1 MESCY
6 LVSCDE
12 SPQQNKHLLV
22 KWNLGAAVWKHCVL
36 AINYV
41 LKVLNKTSVKRIEID
56 LSMNDP
62 EKSVVLIN
70 RQIFQ
75 NCLCDCL
82 LILLALLLSAIDEAI
97 ENFVERRVA
106 ALDQVAEVV
115 DAGWLVFNQ
124 DQNEVQSKCRQSLCF
139 PLGID
144 CTHIR
149 DALKTVRA

>member
-36 AINYV
+36 AINDI
-41 LKVLNKTSVKRIEID
+41 LEVLNKTSVKRIEVD

-75 NCLCDCL
+75 NCLCDSL

-97 ENFVERRVA
+97 EYFVERRVA

-139 PLGID
+139 PLSIN

-149 DALKTVRA
+149 DALKTFNA